1 MIKCKYLLLIFLLLS
16 IPTVYGQKIE
26 IYLFGGAG
34 CKQCKKLESGI
45 VSKAR
50 KLYPKIVYHKIIT
63 DDIEGFK
70 KLIQFEKKYNDERN
84 KFVKV
89 FVGRFPDKVICLAGE
104 KEINAKLLQEISK
117 LTSMKQA
124 KSNIIS
130 IGTEKNINAKTI
142 AQKRLEHF
150 TIGAVISAGLLDGI
164 NPCVF
169 STMVFLMGLLAGIG
183 VKGRRM
189 LMTGLTFCLGSFIM
203 YTSMGFGILQALRML
218 DGFTIVQ
225 VIIKSLMVLAMGYF
239 AIIAFRDAVQLRK
252 SGYIEGEIC
261 NLPIGIIGKIHKIIR
276 NGLSGRWIIS
286 GAFGCGMVITLFESM
301 CTGQVYAPTLLFLI
315 RSGVSELTSW
325 FYLILF
331 NIACI
336 LPLVAVFIL
345 VYRGLQFESIEKIF
359 RRNLFREKIILVCF
373 FIIVGI
379 LITVL

>member
-1 MIKCKYLLLIFLLLS
+1 MINCKHILLIFLLLS
-16 IPTVYGQKIE
+16 ISRVYGQKIE

-45 VSKAR
+45 ISKAR

-70 KLIQFEKKYNDERN
+70 KLIRFEKKYNDERN

-89 FVGRFPDKVICLAGE
+89 FVGNFPVKVSCLAGE
-104 KEINAKLLQEISK
+104 KEINARLLQEISK
-117 LTSMKQA
+117 LMNMKQA
-124 KSNIIS
+124 ETNIIS
-130 IGTEKNINAKTI
+130 TEKNVNAKTI
-142 AQKRLEHF
+142 AQKRLERF
-150 TIGAVISAGLLDGI
+150 TISAVISAGLLDGI

-189 LMTGLTFCLGSFIM
+189 LMTGLAFCFGSFIM

-225 VIIKSLMVLAMGYF
+225 VIIKSLMVLAMAYF

-252 SGYIEGEIC
+252 NGYIEGETC

-276 NGLSGRWIIS
+276 NGLSGRWIIP
-286 GAFGCGMVITLFESM
+286 GAFGCGMIITLFESM
-301 CTGQVYAPTLLFLI
+301 CTGQVYVPTLLFLI

-336 LPLVAVFIL
+336 FPLVTVFIL

-359 RRNLFREKIILVCF
+359 RRNLFREKIIIVCF
-373 FIIVGI
+373 FVTMGI
-379 LITVL
+379 LLAVL